1 MTRIYES
8 DIAKA
13 LYEAI
18 SIGSWEAAEEA
29 ISSLRT
35 DLQDCNFE
43 LHESD
48 AAITISTETEDFRI
62 VVYKTR
68 TTNPL

>member
-1 MTRIYES
+1 MTRIYDS

-18 SIGSWEAAEEA
+18 STDSWEAAEEA
-29 ISSLRT
+29 ISSLRI
-35 DLQDCNFE
+35 DLQDCKIE
-43 LHESD
+43 LHEAD
-48 AAITISTETEDFRI
+48 AALTISTETEDFRI

-68 TTNPL
+68 TTRP